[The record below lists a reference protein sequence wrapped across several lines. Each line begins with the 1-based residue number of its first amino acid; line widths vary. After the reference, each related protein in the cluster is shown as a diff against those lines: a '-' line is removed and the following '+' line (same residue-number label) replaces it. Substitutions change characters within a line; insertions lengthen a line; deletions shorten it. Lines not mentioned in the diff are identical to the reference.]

1 MVCFMMKIKKFN
13 EFKVES
19 VLYIFDFDD
28 TLVETPDFEELAI
41 EYLKE
46 DVTISDLLKRCT
58 DDIGISDNQLKWQD
72 NRIYF
77 EDPQSNFDISPN
89 SKYWIRK
96 GNRIYLLSPNEFSL
110 SDMSLPSET
119 KELKKLYNSVENKC
133 IVTAR
138 PEIMRDRIIQSLKGL
153 GFQDPKF
160 GLHMYPYLNHRNAG
174 QWKGHKIVEILN
186 DTGFKSA
193 IFYDDNPRYIKKAKK
208 VIEELLPNFDIKYVK
223 VQK

>member
-1 MVCFMMKIKKFN
+1 MVCFMKKIKKFN

-28 TLVETPDFEELAI
+28 TLVRTPDFEELAI

-46 DVTISDLLKRCT
+46 DVTISDLLKKCT
-58 DDIGISDNQLKWQD
+58 DEIGISDNQLKWQD

-77 EDPQSNFDISPN
+77 EDPESNFDIITN
-89 SKYWIRK
+89 NKYWIRK
-96 GNRIYLLSPNEFSL
+96 GSRVYLLSPNEFSITDL
-110 SDMSLPSET
+110 SLPKET

-138 PEIMRDRIIQSLKGL
+138 PEIIRDKIINSLKRL

-174 QWKGHKIVEILN
+174 EWKGRKIVEILN

-193 IFYDDNPRYIKKAKK
+193 IFYDDNSKYIKKAKR
-208 VIEELLPNFDIKYVK
+208 VIDQELPGFDIKYVK

>member
-1 MVCFMMKIKKFN
+1 MMKIKKFN

-58 DDIGISDNQLKWQD
+58 DEIGISDNQLKWQD

-77 EDPQSNFDISPN
+77 EDPQSNFNINPN
-89 SKYWIRK
+89 SKYWVRK
-96 GNRIYLLSPNEFSL
+96 GNRVYLLSPNEFSL
-110 SDMSLPSET
+110 SDMSLPNET

-138 PEIMRDRIIQSLKGL
+138 PEIMRDKIIETLKRL

>member
-1 MVCFMMKIKKFN
+1 MMKIKKFN
-13 EFKVES
+13 EFKVEN

-46 DVTISDLLKRCT
+46 DVTISSLLKRCT
-58 DDIGISDNQLKWQD
+58 DEIGISDNKLKWQD
-72 NRIYF
+72 NRIYI
-77 EDPQSNFDISPN
+77 EDPQSNFNINPN
-89 SKYWIRK
+89 SKYWVRK
-96 GNRIYLLSPNEFSL
+96 SNRIYLLPPNEFSL

-138 PEIMRDRIIQSLKGL
+138 PEIMRGKIIETLKRL
-153 GFQDPKF
+153 GFEVPKF
-160 GLHMYPYLNHRNAG
+160 GLHMYPHLNHRNAG
-174 QWKGHKIVEILN
+174 QWKGHKIVDILN

-193 IFYDDNPRYIKKAKK
+193 IFYDDNPRYIKKARK

-223 VQK
+223 VEKH

>member
-1 MVCFMMKIKKFN
+1 MKKIKKFN
-13 EFKVES
+13 DFKVEI

-28 TLVETPDFEELAI
+28 TLVQTPGFEDLAI

-46 DVTISDLLKRCT
+46 DLTISDLLKRCT
-58 DDIGISDNQLKWQD
+58 DEIGISDNQLKWQD

-77 EDPQSNFDISPN
+77 EDPQSNFDITPN

-96 GNRIYLLSPNEFSL
+96 GNRVYLLSPNEFSL
-110 SDMSLPSET
+110 SDMSLPNET
-119 KELKKLYNSVENKC
+119 KELKDLYNSVENKC

-138 PEIMRDRIIQSLKGL
+138 PEIIRDKIIQSLKKL
-153 GFQDPKF
+153 GFEDPNF

-174 QWKGHKIVEILN
+174 EWKGHKIVEILN

-193 IFYDDNPRYIKKAKK
+193 IFYDDNPRYIKKARK
-208 VIEELLPNFDIKYVK
+208 VIEQELPGFDIKYIK
-223 VQK
+223 VI

>member
-1 MVCFMMKIKKFN
+1 MMKIKKFN

-46 DVTISDLLKRCT
+46 DVTISDLLMRCT
-58 DDIGISDNQLKWQD
+58 DEIGISDNQLKWQD

-77 EDPQSNFDISPN
+77 EDPQFNFNINLN
-89 SKYWIRK
+89 SKYWVRK
-96 GNRIYLLSPNEFSL
+96 GNRVYLLSPNEFSL
-110 SDMSLPSET
+110 SDISLPSET
-119 KELKKLYNSVENKC
+119 KELKELYNSVENKC

-138 PEIMRDRIIQSLKGL
+138 PEIIRNKIIDSLKRL

-160 GLHMYPYLNHRNAG
+160 GLHMYPHLNHRNAG
-174 QWKGHKIVEILN
+174 EWKGHKIVEILN

-193 IFYDDNPRYIKKAKK
+193 IFYDDNPRYIKKARK
-208 VIEELLPNFDIKYVK
+208 VIDQELPEFDIKYVK

>member
-1 MVCFMMKIKKFN
+1 MKKIKKFN

-28 TLVETPDFEELAI
+28 TLVETPEFEELAI

-46 DVTISDLLKRCT
+46 DVTISDLLKKCT
-58 DDIGISDNQLKWQD
+58 DEIGISDNQLKWQD

-89 SKYWIRK
+89 SKYWVRK
-96 GNRIYLLSPNEFSL
+96 GNRVYLLSPNEFSL
-110 SDMSLPSET
+110 SDMSLPLET
-119 KELKKLYNSVENKC
+119 KELKELYNSVENKC

-138 PEIMRDRIIQSLKGL
+138 PEIIRSKIIDSLKRL

-160 GLHMYPYLNHRNAG
+160 GLHMYPHLNHRNAG
-174 QWKGHKIVEILN
+174 EWKGHKIVEILN

-193 IFYDDNPRYIKKAKK
+193 IFYDDNPRYIKKARK

-223 VQK
+223 VKK

>member
-1 MVCFMMKIKKFN
+1 MKKIKKFN

-28 TLVETPDFEELAI
+28 TLVETPEFEELAI

-46 DVTISDLLKRCT
+46 DVTISDLLRKCT
-58 DDIGISDNQLKWQD
+58 DEIGISDNQLKWQD

-89 SKYWIRK
+89 SKYWVRK
-96 GNRIYLLSPNEFSL
+96 GNRVYLLSPNEFSL

-119 KELKKLYNSVENKC
+119 KELKELYNSVENKC

-138 PEIMRDRIIQSLKGL
+138 PEIIRNKIINSLKSL

-160 GLHMYPYLNHRNAG
+160 GLHMYPHLNHRNAG
-174 QWKGHKIVEILN
+174 EWKGHKIVEILN

-193 IFYDDNPRYIKKAKK
+193 IFYDDNPRYIKKARK
-208 VIEELLPNFDIKYVK
+208 VIDQELPEFDIKYVK

>member
-1 MVCFMMKIKKFN
+1 MKKIKKFN

-28 TLVETPDFEELAI
+28 TLVETPEFEELAI

-46 DVTISDLLKRCT
+46 DVTISDLLRKCT
-58 DDIGISDNQLKWQD
+58 DEIGISDNQLKWQD

-77 EDPQSNFDISPN
+77 EDPKSNFDISPN
-89 SKYWIRK
+89 SKYWVRK
-96 GNRIYLLSPNEFSL
+96 GNRVYLLSPNEFSF

-119 KELKKLYNSVENKC
+119 KELKELYNSVENKC

-138 PEIMRDRIIQSLKGL
+138 PEIIRNKIINSLKSL

-160 GLHMYPYLNHRNAG
+160 GLHMYPHLNHRNAG
-174 QWKGHKIVEILN
+174 EWKGHKIVEILN

-193 IFYDDNPRYIKKAKK
+193 IFYDDNPRYIKKARK
-208 VIEELLPNFDIKYVK
+208 VIDQELPEFDIKYVK

>member
-1 MVCFMMKIKKFN
+1 MVCFMKKIKKFN

-19 VLYIFDFDD
+19 VLHIFDFDD

-58 DDIGISDNQLKWQD
+58 DEIGISDSQLKWQD

-77 EDPQSNFDISPN
+77 EDPQSNFDINPN
-89 SKYWIRK
+89 SKSWIRK
-96 GNRIYLLSPNEFSL
+96 GNRVYLLSPNEFSL
-110 SDMSLPSET
+110 SDMSLPNQT

-138 PEIMRDRIIQSLKGL
+138 PEVIRDKIIQSLKNL
-153 GFQDPKF
+153 GFQYPKF
-160 GLHMYPYLNHRNAG
+160 GLHMYPHLNHRNAG

-193 IFYDDNPRYIKKAKK
+193 IFYDDNPKYIKKTRK

-223 VQK
+223 VI

>member
-1 MVCFMMKIKKFN
+1 MKIKKFN

-46 DVTISDLLKRCT
+46 DVTISDLLMRCT
-58 DDIGISDNQLKWQD
+58 DEIGISDNQLKWQD

-77 EDPQSNFDISPN
+77 EDPQFNFNINLN
-89 SKYWIRK
+89 SKYWVRK
-96 GNRIYLLSPNEFSL
+96 GNRVYLLSPNEFSL
-110 SDMSLPSET
+110 SDISLPSET
-119 KELKKLYNSVENKC
+119 KELKELYNSVENKC

-138 PEIMRDRIIQSLKGL
+138 PEIIRNKIIDSLKRL

-160 GLHMYPYLNHRNAG
+160 GLHMYPHLNHRNAG
-174 QWKGHKIVEILN
+174 EWKGHKIAEILN

-193 IFYDDNPRYIKKAKK
+193 IFYDDNPRYIKKARK
-208 VIEELLPNFDIKYVK
+208 VIDQELPEFDIKYVK

>member
-1 MVCFMMKIKKFN
+1 MKKIKKFN

-58 DDIGISDNQLKWQD
+58 DEIGISDSQLKWQD

-77 EDPQSNFDISPN
+77 EDPQSNFDIHPN
-89 SKYWIRK
+89 SKCWIRK
-96 GNRIYLLSPNEFSL
+96 GNRVYLLSPNEFSL

-138 PEIMRDRIIQSLKGL
+138 PEIIRDKIIQSLKSL

-160 GLHMYPYLNHRNAG
+160 GLHMYPHLNHRNAG

-193 IFYDDNPRYIKKAKK
+193 IFYDDNPRYIKKARK

-223 VQK
+223 VDK

>member
-1 MVCFMMKIKKFN
+1 MKKIKKFN

-28 TLVETPDFEELAI
+28 TLVRTPDFEELAI

-46 DVTISDLLKRCT
+46 DVTISDLLKKCT
-58 DDIGISDNQLKWQD
+58 DEIGISDNQLKWQD

-77 EDPQSNFDISPN
+77 EDPESNFDISTN
-89 SKYWIRK
+89 NKYWIRK
-96 GNRIYLLSPNEFSL
+96 GSRVYLLSPNEFSITDL
-110 SDMSLPSET
+110 SLPKET

-138 PEIMRDRIIQSLKGL
+138 PEIIRDKIINSLKRL

-174 QWKGHKIVEILN
+174 EWKGRKIVEILN

-193 IFYDDNPRYIKKAKK
+193 IFYDDNSKYIKKAKR
-208 VIEELLPNFDIKYVK
+208 VIDQELPGFDIKYVK

>member
-1 MVCFMMKIKKFN
+1 MVCFMKKIKKFN

-28 TLVETPDFEELAI
+28 TLVRTPDFEELAI

-46 DVTISDLLKRCT
+46 DVTISDLLKKCT
-58 DDIGISDNQLKWQD
+58 DEIGISDNQLKWQD

-77 EDPQSNFDISPN
+77 EDPESNFDISTN
-89 SKYWIRK
+89 NKYWIRK
-96 GNRIYLLSPNEFSL
+96 GSRVYLLSPNEFSITDL
-110 SDMSLPSET
+110 SLPKET

-138 PEIMRDRIIQSLKGL
+138 PEIIRDKIINSLKRL

-174 QWKGHKIVEILN
+174 EWKGRKIVEILN

-193 IFYDDNPRYIKKAKK
+193 IFYDDNSKYIKKAKR
-208 VIEELLPNFDIKYVK
+208 VIDQELPGFDIKYVK

>member
-1 MVCFMMKIKKFN
+1 MKKIKKFN

-28 TLVETPDFEELAI
+28 TLVETPEFEDLAI

-46 DVTISDLLKRCT
+46 DVTISDLLKKCT
-58 DDIGISDNQLKWQD
+58 DEIGISDNQLKWQD

-89 SKYWIRK
+89 SRYWVRK
-96 GNRIYLLSPNEFSL
+96 GNRVYLLSPNEFSL

-119 KELKKLYNSVENKC
+119 KELKELYNSVENKC

-138 PEIMRDRIIQSLKGL
+138 PEIIRSKIINSLKTL

-160 GLHMYPYLNHRNAG
+160 GLHMYPHLNHRNAG
-174 QWKGHKIVEILN
+174 EWKGHKIVEILN

-193 IFYDDNPRYIKKAKK
+193 IFYDDNPKYIKKARR
-208 VIEELLPNFDIKYVK
+208 VIDQELPGFDIKYVK

>member
-1 MVCFMMKIKKFN
+1 MKKIKKFN

-19 VLYIFDFDD
+19 VFYIFDFDD

-46 DVTISDLLKRCT
+46 DVTISDLLKKCT
-58 DDIGISDNQLKWQD
+58 DEINISDNKLKWQD

-77 EDPQSNFDISPN
+77 EDPKFSFDINPN
-89 SKYWIRK
+89 SKYWVRK
-96 GNRIYLLSPNEFSL
+96 GNRVYLLSPNEFSL
-110 SDMSLPSET
+110 SDISLPSET
-119 KELKKLYNSVENKC
+119 KELKELYNSVENKC

-138 PEIMRDRIIQSLKGL
+138 PEIIRNKIIDSLKRL

-160 GLHMYPYLNHRNAG
+160 GLHMYPHLNHRNAG
-174 QWKGHKIVEILN
+174 EWKGHKIVEILN

-193 IFYDDNPRYIKKAKK
+193 IFYDDNPRYIKKARK
-208 VIEELLPNFDIKYVK
+208 VIDQELPGFDIKYVK

>member
-1 MVCFMMKIKKFN
+1 MMKIKKFN

-46 DVTISDLLKRCT
+46 DVTISNLLKRCT
-58 DDIGISDNQLKWQD
+58 DEIGISDNQLKWQD

-77 EDPQSNFDISPN
+77 EDPKSNFNINQN
-89 SKYWIRK
+89 SKYWIKK
-96 GNRIYLLSPNEFSL
+96 GNRVYLLPPNEFSL
-110 SDMSLPSET
+110 SDISLPNET

-138 PEIMRDRIIQSLKGL
+138 PEVMRSKIIETLKRL

-160 GLHMYPYLNHRNAG
+160 GLHMYPHLNHRNAG
-174 QWKGHKIVEILN
+174 QWKGHKIVDILN

-193 IFYDDNPRYIKKAKK
+193 IFYDDNPKYIKKARK
-208 VIEELLPNFDIKYVK
+208 VIEELLPNFDIKYIK
-223 VQK
+223 VDK

>member
-1 MVCFMMKIKKFN
+1 
-13 EFKVES
+13 
-19 VLYIFDFDD
+19 
-28 TLVETPDFEELAI
+28 
-41 EYLKE
+41 
-46 DVTISDLLKRCT
+46 
-58 DDIGISDNQLKWQD
+58 
-72 NRIYF
+72 
-77 EDPQSNFDISPN
+77 
-89 SKYWIRK
+89 
-96 GNRIYLLSPNEFSL
+96 
-110 SDMSLPSET
+110 MSLPSET

-223 VQK
+223 VEK